1 MLQQRGS
8 DLVIP
13 PHKTG
18 NFQFTAQQNTFGYQ
32 VAKLRV
38 HVERAIARIKIY
50 EILDFVTH
58 DLEPYM
64 DYILPVICF
73 LSNNQSDLIKPKSP
87 HDL

>member
-1 MLQQRGS
+1 MGS
-8 DLVIP
+8 TSNQSADIEISENGDITYKQGLVIP

-58 DLEPYM
+58 DLEHIPS
-64 DYILPVICF
+64 L
-73 LSNNQSDLIKPKSP
+73 
-87 HDL
+87 